1 MNKIKSTS
9 ILALSLCAACA
20 LSGCFMPRAHS
31 MGASL
36 MSVAHQPR
44 TSADNEN
51 SEVSVGVNAF
61 GSVAGE
67 GLNVEDVKSG
77 GANVSLMYRMGGSL
91 SPLFATAAVGGMGG
105 KLQFACSESR
115 CSDNKLGY
123 NAWLK
128 TKDGKDD
135 YSFWNVQ
142 ERLLVGADFNPGKYL
157 LLGLGGGVQ
166 FFQGGGDYDD
176 QREALDELGLVES
189 LDDDAG
195 LAPVSSIWLG
205 SRLGQNGKWGSVLA
219 EFDMLYKG
227 DADDWTSAIMLNYFH
242 TSGFFGGVIWN
253 SQLGYELNV
262 GKTFV
267 F

>member
-1 MNKIKSTS
+1 MNKKS
-9 ILALSLCAACA
+9 ICALAALSLSAF
-20 LSGCFMPRAHS
+20 LLNGCFMPKAHS

-36 MSVAHQPR
+36 MNVSHQPR
-44 TSADNEN
+44 LSADSEN
-51 SEVSVGVNAF
+51 AEFTASVNAF
-61 GSVAGE
+61 GGISGE

-77 GANVSLMYRMGGSL
+77 GANASLMFRMGGSL
-91 SPLFATAAVGGMGG
+91 SPLFFSAAVGGFGG
-105 KLQFACSESR
+105 KLGFTCSESG
-115 CSDNKLGY
+115 CSDNSLGY
-123 NAWLK
+123 KAWLK
-128 TKDGKDD
+128 TKDGKDE

-142 ERLLVGADFNPGKYL
+142 ERLVVGGDFNPGKYL
-157 LLGLGGGVQ
+157 ILGLGGGVQ

-176 QREALDELGLVES
+176 KREDLDKLGLIES
-189 LDDDAG
+189 LDDNYG
-195 LAPVSSIWLG
+195 VAPVSSVWLG

-227 DADDWTSAIMLNYFH
+227 GSDVWTSSIMLNYFH